1 MRPICKENEEF
12 LEISE
17 EFSSHISLHLHKSM
31 ERKSVSITYRFP
43 LLVSCLFLIK
53 TGNNKKSRA
62 RYDIIL
68 YHTWPCPIIQTLTV
82 TIKFFS
88 FQVLRNN
95 LFSES
100 TLKILPLPDSRISTH
115 GYIQV
120 QISTSRQFPA
130 LSDNL

>member
-1 MRPICKENEEF
+1 MRPICKENEET
-12 LEISE
+12 LEISKE
-17 EFSSHISLHLHKSM
+17 ISSHISLHLNKLM
-31 ERKSVSITYRFP
+31 DRKSVSITCRFP
-43 LLVSCLFLIK
+43 LFVSCLFLIK
-53 TGNNKKSRA
+53 TVNNKKSRA

-68 YHTWPCPIIQTLTV
+68 YHTWPCPIIQTLTI
-82 TIKFFS
+82 TIRFFL

-120 QISTSRQFPA
+120 QISTSRQFPT

>member
-1 MRPICKENEEF
+1 MRPICKENEET

-17 EFSSHISLHLHKSM
+17 EIFSHISLHLHMSI
-31 ERKSVSITYRFP
+31 ERKSVSITCRFP
-43 LLVSCLFLIK
+43 LFVSRLFLIK
-53 TGNNKKSRA
+53 TVNNKKSRA

-68 YHTWPCPIIQTLTV
+68 YHTWPCPIIQTLTI
-82 TIKFFS
+82 TIRFFL

-115 GYIQV
+115 EYIQV

>member
-1 MRPICKENEEF
+1 MRPICKENEET

-17 EFSSHISLHLHKSM
+17 EIFSHISLHLNKLM
-31 ERKSVSITYRFP
+31 DRRSVSITYRFP
-43 LLVSCLFLIK
+43 LFVSCLFLIK
-53 TGNNKKSRA
+53 TVNNKKSRA

-68 YHTWPCPIIQTLTV
+68 YHTWPCPIIQTLTI
-82 TIKFFS
+82 TIRFFL

-120 QISTSRQFPA
+120 QISMSRQFPT